1 MNESKD
7 LLVKI
12 RSRKASWSDYS
23 SFLNLKKSEVESFF
37 LLAQEITKQNFNNT
51 LKIYNPTQ
59 KFPAI
64 SITGS
69 ECALH
74 CEHCNEK
81 YLKGMKPILTNKDLE
96 YFLME
101 HSRNEGI
108 GVLISGGCEP
118 DGSVPLVN
126 YLDTIKKVKNKT
138 NLIINTHT
146 GLLNKETAQ
155 KLAEANVD
163 IVSFD
168 INLDEE
174 IIKNIYHLDKGVSD
188 YKQAIELLKKN
199 NLNIVPHICVGLY
212 YGKVHKELESIKFI
226 KETEIN
232 PALIVI
238 IALIP
243 PKNSKVKFERLKPF
257 DIAKVIALIRFM
269 FPYTEISLGCMRPRR
284 DIKIDV
290 EKYALKAGINRIEL
304 PSRDTLKWLKSI
316 NPGIKFQFFSAC
328 CAIPNKHENFAKS
341 KDSDIKRYLSI

>member
-1 MNESKD
+1 MNKSKD
-7 LLVKI
+7 LLHKI
-12 RSRKASWSDYS
+12 RSKKATWSDFS
-23 SFLNLKKSEVESFF
+23 SFLNLEKNEMETFF
-37 LLAQEITKQNFNNT
+37 LLAQEITKRNFNNT
-51 LKIYNPTQ
+51 LKIYNPTK
-59 KFPAI
+59 KFPAL

-81 YLKGMKPILTNKDLE
+81 YLKGMKPILTNNDLE
-96 YFLME
+96 SFLMK

-118 DGSVPLVN
+118 DGSVPLIK
-126 YLDTIKKVKNKT
+126 YLDTVKNVKNKT

-146 GLLNKETAQ
+146 GLLNEETAQ

-174 IIKNIYHLDKGVSD
+174 IIKNIYHLDKSVND
-188 YKQAIELLKKN
+188 YKQAIKLLKKN
-199 NLNIVPHICVGLY
+199 KLNIVPHICIGLY

-226 KETEIN
+226 KENKIN
-232 PALIVI
+232 PSLMVL

-243 PKNSKVKFERLKPF
+243 PKNSKIKFERPKPF
-257 DIAKVIALIRFM
+257 DIAKVIAVLRFV
-269 FPYTEISLGCMRPRR
+269 FPYTELSLGCMRPRG
-284 DIKIDV
+284 DIKTDV
-290 EKYALKAGINRIEL
+290 EKYAIRAGINRIEL
-304 PSRDTLKWLKSI
+304 PSRDTLKWVKST
-316 NPGIKFQFFSAC
+316 NPGIKFQFFSTC
-328 CAIPNKHENFAKS
+328 CAIPNRYENIAKS

>member
-1 MNESKD
+1 MNKSKD
-7 LLVKI
+7 LLHKI
-12 RSRKASWSDYS
+12 RSKKATWSDFS
-23 SFLNLKKSEVESFF
+23 SFLNLEKNEMEPFF
-37 LLAQEITKQNFNNT
+37 ILAQEITKRNFNNT
-51 LKIYNPTQ
+51 LKIYNPTK
-59 KFPAI
+59 KFPAL

-81 YLKGMKPILTNKDLE
+81 YLKGMKPILTNNDLE
-96 YFLME
+96 SFLMK

-118 DGSVPLVN
+118 DGSVPLIK
-126 YLDTIKKVKNKT
+126 YLDTVKNVKNKT

-146 GLLNKETAQ
+146 GLLNEETAQ

-174 IIKNIYHLDKGVSD
+174 IIKNIYHLDKSAND
-188 YKQAIELLKKN
+188 YKQAIKLLKKN
-199 NLNIVPHICVGLY
+199 KLNIVPHICIGLY

-226 KETEIN
+226 KENKIN
-232 PALIVI
+232 PSLMVL

-243 PKNSKVKFERLKPF
+243 PKNSKIKFERPKPF
-257 DIAKVIALIRFM
+257 DIAKVIAVLRFV
-269 FPYTEISLGCMRPRR
+269 FPYTELSLGCMRPRG
-284 DIKIDV
+284 DIKTDV
-290 EKYALKAGINRIEL
+290 EKYAIRAGINRIEL
-304 PSRDTLKWLKSI
+304 PSRDTLKWVKST
-316 NPGIKFQFFSAC
+316 NPGIKFQFFSTC
-328 CAIPNKHENFAKS
+328 CAIPNRYENIAKS

>member
-1 MNESKD
+1 MNKSKD
-7 LLVKI
+7 LLHKI
-12 RSRKASWSDYS
+12 RSKKATWSDFS
-23 SFLNLKKSEVESFF
+23 SFLNLEKNEMEPFF
-37 LLAQEITKQNFNNT
+37 ILAQEITKRNFNNT
-51 LKIYNPTQ
+51 LKIYNPTK
-59 KFPAI
+59 KFPAL

-81 YLKGMKPILTNKDLE
+81 YLKGMKPILTNNDLE
-96 YFLME
+96 SFLMK

-118 DGSVPLVN
+118 DGSVPLIK
-126 YLDTIKKVKNKT
+126 YLDTVKNVKNKT

-146 GLLNKETAQ
+146 GLLNEETAQ

-174 IIKNIYHLDKGVSD
+174 IIKNIYHLDKSVND
-188 YKQAIELLKKN
+188 YKQAIKLLKKN
-199 NLNIVPHICVGLY
+199 KLNIVPHICIGLY

-226 KETEIN
+226 KENKIN
-232 PALIVI
+232 PSLMVL

-243 PKNSKVKFERLKPF
+243 PKNSKIKFERPKPF
-257 DIAKVIALIRFM
+257 DIAKVIAVLRFV
-269 FPYTEISLGCMRPRR
+269 FPYTELSLGCMRPRG
-284 DIKIDV
+284 DIKTDV
-290 EKYALKAGINRIEL
+290 EKYAIRAGINRIEL
-304 PSRDTLKWLKSI
+304 PSRDTLKWVKST
-316 NPGIKFQFFSAC
+316 NPGIKFQFFSTC
-328 CAIPNKHENFAKS
+328 CAIPNRYENIAKS

>member
-1 MNESKD
+1 MNKSKD
-7 LLVKI
+7 LLHKI
-12 RSRKASWSDYS
+12 RSKKATWSDFS
-23 SFLNLKKSEVESFF
+23 SFLNLEKNEMEPFF
-37 LLAQEITKQNFNNT
+37 ILAQEITKRNFNNT
-51 LKIYNPTQ
+51 LKIYNPTK
-59 KFPAI
+59 KFPAL

-81 YLKGMKPILTNKDLE
+81 YLKGMKPILTNNDLE
-96 YFLME
+96 SFLMK

-118 DGSVPLVN
+118 DGSVPLIK
-126 YLDTIKKVKNKT
+126 YLDTVKNVKKKT

-146 GLLNKETAQ
+146 GLLNEETAQ

-174 IIKNIYHLDKGVSD
+174 IIKNIYHLDKSVND
-188 YKQAIELLKKN
+188 YKQAIKLLKKN
-199 NLNIVPHICVGLY
+199 KLNIVPHICIGLY

-226 KETEIN
+226 KENKIN
-232 PALIVI
+232 PSLMVL

-243 PKNSKVKFERLKPF
+243 PKNSKIKFERPKPF
-257 DIAKVIALIRFM
+257 DIAKVIAVLRFV
-269 FPYTEISLGCMRPRR
+269 FPYTELSLGCMRPRG
-284 DIKIDV
+284 DIKTDV
-290 EKYALKAGINRIEL
+290 EKYAIRAGINRIEL
-304 PSRDTLKWLKSI
+304 PSRDTLKWVKST
-316 NPGIKFQFFSAC
+316 NPGIKFQFFSTC
-328 CAIPNKHENFAKS
+328 CAIPNRYENIAKS